1 MNVASR
7 TQPINQFNYS
17 VLIIDDNPTNLGVI
31 GDYLEQVG
39 FEIIAARNGSS
50 GIMRAKRAQP
60 DIILLDVMMPGI
72 DGFETCRRLKL
83 DDVTKD
89 IPVIFMTALTSTE
102 DKVKGFNVGAVDY
115 VTKPI
120 QYEEVVARLGT
131 HLRLRNL
138 TQTLRKTNQELSTT
152 LEDLTKIQAELFDA
166 LQSKDELNLA
176 LQKSNDKLE
185 ARVEERTAE
194 LLKAKEKA
202 EVANQA
208 KSEFISSISHELR
221 TPLNAIL
228 GYSQILQKNKASLEP
243 EQMQGLEI
251 IHQNGEHL
259 LTLVNDILDLSKI
272 ETNNLQLQPS
282 EIHLPIFLQRMI
294 NMMRLRAKEKGLL
307 FKYDLGND
315 VPCTIEA
322 DGKRLRQILIN
333 LLSNAIKFTD
343 SGKVILRVENITPE
357 LEREKQQELFSLLH
371 HSFRFQVIDTGIG
384 ISAQDIEKIFIPF
397 EQVGNRQAWEEGTG
411 LGLAITKRLVEAM
424 GSSLQVESV
433 VGKGSRFWFDVSFP
447 ILQMQHTFV
456 HPQFVESEE
465 LAIEEQEE
473 VNATIIFPEHS
484 VLEML
489 YRLAMVWDLVELEKR
504 SQELEQNVEFI
515 PFAQHIQKLAMNFEG
530 EQIMAFLESHLERH
544 LA

>member
-7 TQPINQFNYS
+7 TQLTNQFNYS

-83 DDVTKD
+83 DETTKH

-120 QYEEVVARLGT
+120 QYEEVVARLST
-131 HLRLRNL
+131 HLRLRDL

-185 ARVEERTAE
+185 ARVQERTAE

-202 EVANQA
+202 EVANQT

-228 GYSQILQKNKASLEP
+228 GYTQILQKNKVSLKP
-243 EQMQGLEI
+243 EQAQGLEI

-282 EIHLPIFLQRMI
+282 EIHLPIFLERMI

-307 FKYDLGND
+307 FKYDLGGD
-315 VPCTIEA
+315 VPYTIEA

-343 SGKVILRVENITPE
+343 SGKVILRVEKITPE
-357 LEREKQQELFSLLH
+357 LDSQQDRHSPLH
-371 HSFRFQVIDTGIG
+371 HCFRFQIIDTGIG

-397 EQVGNRQAWEEGTG
+397 EQVGNRQGWEEGTG
-411 LGLAITKRLVEAM
+411 LGLAITKRLVNAM
-424 GSSLQVESV
+424 GSTLQVESQ

-447 ILQMQHTFV
+447 ILEMQHTLP
-456 HPQFVESEE
+456 HSLLVESEE
-465 LAIEEQEE
+465 VAIEEQEA
-473 VNATIIFPEHS
+473 NQTIILPSQE

-504 SQELEQNVEFI
+504 VQELEHNVEFI
-515 PFAQHIQKLAMNFEG
+515 PFAQHIQKLATNFEG
-530 EQIMAFLESHLERH
+530 EQIMAFLESHLEGD
-544 LA
+544 LAY

>member
-7 TQPINQFNYS
+7 TQLIKQFNYS

-39 FEIIAARNGSS
+39 FEIIAARNGRS

-83 DDVTKD
+83 DEVTKD

-120 QYEEVVARLGT
+120 QYEEVVARLST
-131 HLRLRNL
+131 HLRLRDL

-166 LQSKDELNLA
+166 LQSKDKLNLA

-202 EVANQA
+202 EVANQV

-228 GYSQILQKNKASLEP
+228 GYTQVLQKNKTSLKP

-282 EIHLPIFLQRMI
+282 EIYLPIFLERMI
-294 NMMRLRAKEKGLL
+294 SMMRLRAKEKGLL
-307 FKYDLGND
+307 FKYDLDKN

-343 SGKVILRVENITPE
+343 SGKVILRVENITPQ
-357 LEREKQQELFSLLH
+357 LDRDKQQELFSLVH
-371 HSFRFQVIDTGIG
+371 HCFRFQVIDTGIG

-397 EQVGNRQAWEEGTG
+397 EQVGKRQAWEEGTG
-411 LGLAITKRLVEAM
+411 LGLAITKRLVDAM
-424 GSSLQVESV
+424 DSSLQVESQ
-433 VGKGSRFWFDVSFP
+433 VGEGSRFWFDVSFP
-447 ILQMQHTFV
+447 ILQMQHTLA
-456 HPQFVESEE
+456 HPPLLESQEV
-465 LAIEEQEE
+465 AIEQAEANQTIVLPSQE
-473 VNATIIFPEHS
+473 
-484 VLEML
+484 VLEIL